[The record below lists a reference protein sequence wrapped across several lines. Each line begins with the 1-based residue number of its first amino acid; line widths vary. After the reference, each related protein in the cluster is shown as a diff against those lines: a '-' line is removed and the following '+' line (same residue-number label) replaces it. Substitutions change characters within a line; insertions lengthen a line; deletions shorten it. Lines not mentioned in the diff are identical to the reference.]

1 MPPLRKPMPVSPQ
14 DAAMRAMYIARK
26 EVFIDL
32 LKWDLPVLADTY
44 EVDQFD
50 NPQADYLI
58 LMDEDG
64 QHRASTRLLRTQGS
78 HLLGELYPCLC
89 DGPVPSGPTV
99 REITRF
105 CLDRHQ
111 SAVERRSARNQ
122 LVTALVE
129 HALAHGITDYTG
141 VAGLT
146 WFNQILRFGWRC
158 LPLGAAKS
166 LDGQTLVGLQ
176 IKIDDRTIE
185 GLKQAGTYA
194 PTRLQLVDVTGGE
207 A

>member
-14 DAAMRAMYIARK
+14 DAAIRAMYIARK

-32 LKWDLPVLADTY
+32 LKWDLPVLAGAY

-50 NPQADYLI
+50 NPDADYLI

-64 QHRASTRLLRTQGS
+64 RHRASTRLLLTQGS

-105 CLDRHQ
+105 CLDRQ
-111 SAVERRSARNQ
+111 QTGTERRSARNQ

-129 HALAHGITDYTG
+129 HALTHGITDYTG

-176 IKIDDRTIE
+176 IKIDERTID

-194 PTRLQLVDVTGGE
+194 PTQLQLVDVTGGE